1 MNEELELLKNI
12 AAKLESVGIEY
23 MMTGSMAMAFY
34 STPRMTR
41 DIDIIIQVSPV
52 DVDKILGLFR
62 DDFYI
67 DEESVRHAFLNRGM
81 FNIIHN
87 DSVIKVDFIIRKDEE
102 YRIEEFSRK
111 KKINI
116 EGVSISVVA
125 PEDLILSKLVWA
137 KRSQSE
143 LQFRDVRQ
151 MMMAL
156 KELNNKYLEKWSKI
170 LGVDDLLGKVKE
182 HE

>member
-12 AAKLESVGIEY
+12 AVKLETAGIEY
-23 MMTGSMAMAFY
+23 MITGSMAMAFY

-41 DIDIIIQVSPV
+41 DIDIIIQVSPA
-52 DVDKILGLFR
+52 DVNIIMKLFR

-67 DEESVRHAFLNRGM
+67 DEESIQQAVLNKGM

-87 DSVIKVDFIIRKDEE
+87 DSVIKIDFIIRKDEE

-111 KKINI
+111 RKIDI
-116 EGVSISVVA
+116 EEVSVWAVA
-125 PEDLILSKLVWA
+125 PEDLILSKLVWV
-137 KRSQSE
+137 KQSQSE
-143 LQFRDVRQ
+143 LQLRDAQQ
-151 MMMAL
+151 MIAL
-156 KELNNKYLEKWSKI
+156 KELNDKYLEKWSKT
-170 LGVDDLLGKVKE
+170 LGVYDILCKVKG